1 MSKTPVKRKTPAWGA
16 GVRECAGRICS

>member
-1 MSKTPVKRKTPAWGA
+1 MSKTPVKRRTPAWRA